1 MKIPLNIFPQLVDT
15 LLRQG
20 AIKALKIF
28 DDHTIVR
35 ATRKTYNGKIDKR
48 SRTTEILF
56 TIGSPNYLERKF
68 IKDCKKAKEPFPI
81 KKIQIKYPK
90 S

>member
-1 MKIPLNIFPQLVDT
+1 MKITRQIFSDLAEII
-15 LLRQG
+15 LEGG
-20 AIKALKIF
+20 AIKALKVF

-35 ATRKTYNGKIDKR
+35 ATRKTYQGKIDKR
-48 SRTTEILF
+48 SRITGIIF
-56 TIGSPNYLERKF
+56 TIGSPNYQERKF

-90 S
+90 

>member
-1 MKIPLNIFPQLVDT
+1 MKITRKIFSELAEII
-15 LLRQG
+15 LEGG
-20 AIKALKIF
+20 AVKALKVF
-28 DDHTIVR
+28 DERTIVR
-35 ATRKTYNGKIDKR
+35 ATRKCFGGKIDKR

-56 TIGSPNYLERKF
+56 TIGSPNYIEEKF